1 MVYPELYINRKAIR
15 GDISVKKEVFSAI
28 CSGFDQYEYPS

>member
-15 GDISVKKEVFSAI
+15 GDISTKNETFSAV
-28 CSGFDQYEYPS
+28 CAGFDQYDYPM